1 MSGSLHVPSVSQADG
16 HAVDTSDT
24 VAAQHKQ
31 YGGQRSP
38 RKAAGAS
45 MTDTGNQAAGVGGN
59 PSIDDPNLVSAKG
72 SHDSQSIDEERYEER
87 VMAQP
92 NPRGHITTENETTY
106 EEIAPEQLMPPPG
119 FQPFFTLV
127 EDHETGEH
135 YHPTV
140 QYVFTDDDPEG
151 LTAGLLH
158 AIEQQ
163 TGQAEVEE
171 RIVIL
176 DMSSDGKTVQAAS
189 SLSPH
194 WQPVQASVSQ
204 APSWG
209 GNSNDDQGR
218 LMTRVSGQEVQLKSS
233 SSTRRPVGTIDQLM
247 FNFDKQLGTLDELL
261 ERRDDAEAQPS
272 IQQEKVHNATDD
284 A

>member
-1 MSGSLHVPSVSQADG
+1 MSVPFHNPSVSRADG
-16 HAVDTSDT
+16 PAVGTSNA
-24 VAAQHKQ
+24 VAAQWQ
-31 YGGQRSP
+31 QERYGGARLQHM
-38 RKAAGAS
+38 AACAS
-45 MTDTGNQAAGVGGN
+45 MTDTGNHAAGVIWN
-59 PSIDDPNLVSAKG
+59 PSMEDPDGVSARG
-72 SHDSQSIDEERYEER
+72 SHASQMVEKREDEER
-87 VMAQP
+87 VIAQP
-92 NPRGHITTENETTY
+92 GLAEDVTQGDETTY
-106 EEIAPEQLMPPPG
+106 EEVMPEQLLPPPG

-140 QYVFTDDDPEG
+140 QYVFTDDDPED

-176 DMSSDGKTVQAAS
+176 DMLSDGKTVQVAS

-194 WQPVQASVSQ
+194 WQSLQASISQ

-209 GNSNDDQGR
+209 GTSTDDQGR
-218 LMTRVSGQEVQLKSS
+218 LMIRT
-233 SSTRRPVGTIDQLM
+233 
-247 FNFDKQLGTLDELL
+247 
-261 ERRDDAEAQPS
+261 S
-272 IQQEKVHNATDD
+272 IRQHR
-284 A
+284 